1 MSTYIQ
7 IPERLKEIPRKDR
20 YNMIMVFTTLRNK
33 IVSSDRKVAYTEEH
47 LAEELKIPVNTIKN
61 YIPKLKQMPDLLTIT
76 PSWGGGEYIEILL

>member
-7 IPERLKEIPRKDR
+7 IPERLKEIEGRDR
-20 YNMIMVFTTLRNK
+20 YNLIMVYVTLRNK

-47 LAEELKIPVNTIKN
+47 LAKEMKIPVNTINN

-76 PSWGGGEYIEILL
+76 PSWGDG